1 MSQKKIVL
9 KMEGRKMEFEDS
21 YWGWQHLQDYVSR
34 EVKQRTPQKVRTMKF
49 ASLEKKHTNIEVQP

>member
-21 YWGWQHLQDYVSR
+21 YWGYQHLLDYVSR
-34 EVKQRTPQKVRTMKF
+34 EVKERTPRKVRTMKF
-49 ASLEKKHTNIEVQP
+49 ASVVPREEKVRA

>member
-1 MSQKKIVL
+1 MSKRIIIL
-9 KMEGRKMEFEDS
+9 KTEGLKLEFEDS

-49 ASLEKKHTNIEVQP
+49 GSLVDKEQKVRV